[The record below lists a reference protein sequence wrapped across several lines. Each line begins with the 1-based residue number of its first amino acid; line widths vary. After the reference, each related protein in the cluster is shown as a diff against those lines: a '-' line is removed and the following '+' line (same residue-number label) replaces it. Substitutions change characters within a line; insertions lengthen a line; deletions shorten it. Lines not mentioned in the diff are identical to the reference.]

1 MWSLMKYVVLFILL
15 MCMVLS
21 VSANDIPLD
30 WETYS
35 GTQSIAGFGDL
46 IRTVIAQ
53 NVILSDR
60 NELLKEQNRLMEDQN
75 KLLFIQTCAPSSIGL
90 TNVGKLC
97 YDMGFYEKYNISV
110 TKNW

>member
-1 MWSLMKYVVLFILL
+1 MKYAVVFILL
-15 MCMVLS
+15 VGMILS
-21 VSANDIPLD
+21 VSAFDIPLD
-30 WETYS
+30 GRSSSTNS
-35 GTQSIAGFGDL
+35 LSGFGDF

-60 NELLKEQNRLMEDQN
+60 NELLNEQNKLLEDQN
-75 KLLFIQTCAPSSIGL
+75 KLLFIQSCAPSAIGV